1 MTWGERNSDVLCS
14 PADVSRL
21 VKKIDQ
27 HANEDDILHADDQ
40 DLENFGGTL
49 STEEASAPLHAV
61 GNPALSACSFCPPAW
76 SALPGLPAG
85 LACCLPHPPPVV
97 QKVDSCF

>member
-49 STEEASAPLHAV
+49 STEEARLCTPSATP
-61 GNPALSACSFCPPAW
+61 PCPPV
-76 SALPGLPAG
+76 LPACLVC

>member
-61 GNPALSACSFCPPAW
+61 GNRALSACSAR
-76 SALPGLPAG
+76 LPGLPC
-85 LACCLPHPPPVV
+85 LVCRPCPACCLPHPPPVV

>member
-49 STEEASAPLHAV
+49 STEEARAFARRRQPRPVRLFV
-61 GNPALSACSFCPPAW
+61 LPACLVCLAW
-76 SALPGLPAG
+76 SAGRP
-85 LACCLPHPPPVV
+85 CLLPPPSPSCCS
-97 QKVDSCF
+97 KVDSYF